1 MADKKVKSQ
10 KGKKKIGSKAVKKV
24 RAKASTK
31 SGVKTRAKTVKKTT
45 RRVKTS
51 VKATKTATKSQV
63 DVVKTGKPVVGT
75 ATAKRAYKP
84 PIVGLM
90 GHVDHGKTSLLDAIR
105 SSNLTEKEFGGITQH
120 ISAYQATH
128 QGKKITFI
136 DTPGHKAFSEM
147 RGRGAKTTDIIVLV
161 VAADDGVQAQTKE
174 VIELWKKSGDKL
186 IVAINK
192 SDKEDAD
199 PRKVKQ
205 ELANNGV
212 LVEGFG
218 GDVPVVEVSA
228 LKKTNIDTLLDMI
241 LLVAEMEGLDQ
252 VPEVKNADYIGEG
265 VVLESRM
272 DQSLGPVGLVIVRAG
287 EFKRGSFVAGAGM
300 VGKVRALI
308 DEGRNTIA
316 VADVSQPVMVV
327 GMPKVMA
334 LGELVRVYA
343 DEKRA
348 RAVSEAGASINIAKE
363 EKVEELKEDIVSQL
377 FSGETEEE
385 RHYLNVIIKCDTAG
399 TLEAV
404 RSSLLKV
411 KVEGVTLSI
420 IRDSTGTVSEEDV
433 GYAKTTRAIVLGFNV
448 KIDPAAERF
457 AKQERVVVRSYNV
470 IYELIEEVEGAM
482 QGLVEPDVEE
492 VEIGTARVKK
502 TFELSDKTIVA
513 GCIVTGGKVKRNAK
527 AHVLRDKEP
536 VHEGVVKTLRHGKE
550 DEKEVSKDVE
560 CGIILDPQYSEIR
573 QGDIIRCVGQVKA

>member
-1 MADKKVKSQ
+1 MAAKKPSTKKASKLASRIKKV
-10 KGKKKIGSKAVKKV
+10 VK
-24 RAKASTK
+24 
-31 SGVKTRAKTVKKTT
+31 
-45 RRVKTS
+45 S
-51 VKATKTATKSQV
+51 VKASRAKVRDKV
-63 DVVKTGKPVVGT
+63 IEVVTVEK
-75 ATAKRAYKP
+75 AEERTAKRAYKP

-128 QGKKITFI
+128 QDKKITFI
-136 DTPGHKAFSEM
+136 DTPGHKAFNEM

-186 IVAINK
+186 IVAITK

-199 PRKVKQ
+199 PRRVKQ
-205 ELANNGV
+205 ELATNGV

-228 LKKTNIDTLLDMI
+228 LKKTNIDTLLDLI

-252 VPEVKNADYIGEG
+252 VPEVGNAEYVGEG

-287 EFKRGSFVAGAGM
+287 EFTRGSFVAGAGM
-300 VGKVRALI
+300 VGKIRALI

-316 VADVSQPVMVV
+316 VAAVSQPVMVV

-334 LGELVRVYA
+334 LGEIVRVFK
-343 DEKRA
+343 DEKAA
-348 RAVSEAGASINIAKE
+348 RAAAEAGASINEEKE
-363 EKVEELKEDIVSQL
+363 EKVEELKDDIASQL
-377 FSGETEEE
+377 FSSEEKVGEQC
-385 RHYLNVIIKCDTAG
+385 LNVIIKCDTVG

-404 RSSLLKV
+404 RGSLLKI
-411 KVEGVTLSI
+411 KVDGVSLTI
-420 IRDSTGTVSEEDV
+420 VRDSTGTVSEEDV
-433 GYAKTTRAIVLGFNV
+433 SYAKTTRAIVLGFNV
-448 KIDPAAERF
+448 KVDSIAERL
-457 AKQERVVVRSYNV
+457 AKQEKVVVRSYNV
-470 IYELIEEVEGAM
+470 IYELMEEVEGAM

-492 VEIGTARVKK
+492 VEVGMARVKK

-513 GCIVTGGKVKRNAK
+513 GCIVTSGKIVRNAK
-527 AHVLRDKEP
+527 VYVLRDDDQ
-536 VHEGVVKTLRHGKE
+536 VHEGVVKTLRHGKD
-550 DEKEVSKDVE
+550 DEKEVTKDVE
-560 CGIILDPQYSEIR
+560 CGVILEPQFAEIR
-573 QGDIIRCVGQVKA
+573 QGDFLRCVKVSKAGA